1 VRSKQLDARF
11 EPVLMNKSKEHLMV
25 PDRTYTQTQPSPR
38 ACYAPAKC
46 EMRAFVAVGNRDA
59 HILMVWTVYQVCLCE
74 HVEGEGILEWER
86 LHLFGA
92 RRRLT
97 SGAVTGTGSA
107 TVTTIS
113 WLRRLSANATTIKAF
128 F

>member
-1 VRSKQLDARF
+1 
-11 EPVLMNKSKEHLMV
+11 
-25 PDRTYTQTQPSPR
+25 
-38 ACYAPAKC
+38 
-46 EMRAFVAVGNRDA
+46 MRASVAVGNRDA

-97 SGAVTGTGSA
+97 SGAVTGSA
-107 TVTTIS
+107 TVTTKS
-113 WLRRLSANATTIKAF
+113 WLRRLSANATTTKAF

>member
-1 VRSKQLDARF
+1 MRSKQLDARF

-25 PDRTYTQTQPSPR
+25 PDRTHTQTQPSPR

-46 EMRAFVAVGNRDA
+46 EMRASVAVGNRDA

-97 SGAVTGTGSA
+97 SSGAVTGSA
-107 TVTTIS
+107 TVTTKS
-113 WLRRLSANATTIKAF
+113 WLRRLSANATTTKASF
-128 F
+128 